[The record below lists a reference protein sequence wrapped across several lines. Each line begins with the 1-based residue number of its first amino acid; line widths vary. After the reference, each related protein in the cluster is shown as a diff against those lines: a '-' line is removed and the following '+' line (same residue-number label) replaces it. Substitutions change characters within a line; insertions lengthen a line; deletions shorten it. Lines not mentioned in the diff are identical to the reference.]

1 MTQPWIIIG
10 AGGHARVILDTLL
23 ALAEPVMGLTD
34 ADASKHGQQ
43 VRGIP
48 VMGADDIV
56 SEYPDCRLIVGLGN
70 NRVRASLFQ
79 RFSDTH
85 TFANAI
91 HPRAV
96 LSPTVRLGRGI
107 TIMASAVVNC
117 DAMIA
122 DDVIINTGATVDHD
136 CMLGAHV
143 HIAPGAHLAGTV
155 HVGEGA
161 QVSIGA
167 SVLPGV
173 QIGAWALVGAGAV
186 VTRDVP
192 PGSVVVGVPARVMK
206 STA

>member
-1 MTQPWIIIG
+1 MPPWIIIG

-23 ALAEPVMGLTD
+23 ALGEPVMGMTD
-34 ADASKHGQQ
+34 ADVSKHGQQ

-48 VMGADDIV
+48 VLGADAVV

-70 NRVRASLFQ
+70 NRARAELFSSLSQ
-79 RFSDTH
+79 TRTL
-85 TFANAI
+85 ANAV

-96 LSPTVRLGRGI
+96 LSPTAQLGRGVAV
-107 TIMASAVVNC
+107 MAGAVINC
-117 DAMIA
+117 DVTVG

-136 CMLGAHV
+136 CALGAHV
-143 HIAPGAHLAGTV
+143 HIAPGAHLAGAV
-155 HVGEGA
+155 RVGEGA

-192 PGSVVVGVPARVMK
+192 PGSVVVGVPARVLR
-206 STA
+206 TAQ